1 MFEYISGTLEQ
12 TGLDYVVVDV
22 AGIGFKLNTSA
33 RVASGIGAKGSKV
46 RLYTYLNV
54 KEDELSLFGFGS
66 KEELSA
72 FEMLITVSGVGPK
85 VAQAVLDAL
94 SPSEFCLAV
103 ATGDFKAITKS
114 KGVGPK
120 LAQRVV
126 LELKDKV
133 AKDYKDV
140 EKADDFIPAAV
151 PAGVVANDAA
161 AALMVLGYSSKEAS
175 DAVRKVYKDGMT
187 LEQTVRMAL
196 AHV

>member
-1 MFEYISGTLEQ
+1 MFDYISGTLEQ
-12 TGLDYVVVDV
+12 TGADFVVVDV
-22 AGIGFKLNTSA
+22 AGIGFKLNTSP
-33 RVASGIGAKGSKV
+33 RVAAGAGQKGSKV

-66 KEELSA
+66 REELAA

-85 VAQAVLDAL
+85 VAQAVLDTL
-94 SPSEFCLAV
+94 TPSEFCLAV
-103 ATGDFKAITKS
+103 ATGDYKSITKS

-133 AKDYKDV
+133 AKDFKAVD
-140 EKADDFIPAAV
+140 KADDYIPASI
-151 PAGVVANDAA
+151 PAGYVVNDAA
-161 AALMVLGYSSKEAS
+161 AALMVLGYNSKEAT
-175 DAVRKVYKDGMT
+175 DAVRKVYKEGMT